1 MEEKSDATVASM
13 RAVTISREYGSGG
26 GEIAARLA
34 ERLHW
39 QLIDHE
45 IVARVA
51 RELGISEREAEL
63 RDEQTEGLLSRI
75 LNSMRTIDP
84 ALMVSAEPTAFAT
97 DAEAYRRALGR
108 VVNAAVKRGQ
118 VVIVGRA
125 SQVLLARRRDVL
137 HARVVAPLAMR
148 IAYVMNREGLDQDA
162 ARSRIQLKD
171 RDRMR
176 YLQAEFDTKPNEAHL
191 YDIVVN
197 TANFSLD
204 QAVDFICLALQHK
217 AERLPVT
224 TGELGPGAGLPPYPG
239 KPEDFRPPEK

>member
-1 MEEKSDATVASM
+1 MEEKPDVIANM
-13 RAVTISREYGSGG
+13 RAVTLSREYGSGG
-26 GEIAARLA
+26 GEIAVRLA

-45 IVARVA
+45 IVSRVA

-84 ALMVSAEPTAFAT
+84 ALMVSAEPATFAT
-97 DAEAYRRALGR
+97 DAEAYRRALGK
-108 VVNAAVKRGQ
+108 VVNAAVKRGH

-137 HARVVAPLAMR
+137 HARVVAPLDMR
-148 IAYVMNREGLDQDA
+148 VAYVMSREGLDQDA

-171 RDRMR
+171 RDRLR
-176 YLQAEFDTKPNEAHL
+176 YLQAEFDTKPNDAHL

-204 QAVDFICLALQHK
+204 QAVDLICLAVQHK
-217 AERLPVT
+217 AGRLSVT
-224 TGELGPGAGLPPYPG
+224 TGELGPGAGLSPYPS
-239 KPEDFRPPEK
+239 KPGDFRPPEK

>member
-1 MEEKSDATVASM
+1 MEKTTDGIANM

-26 GEIAARLA
+26 GEIAVRLA
-34 ERLHW
+34 ERLNW
-39 QLIDHE
+39 QLIDHD

-51 RELGISEREAEL
+51 KELGISEREAEL

-84 ALMVSAEPTAFAT
+84 ALMVNAEPSVFAA

-108 VVNAAVKRGQ
+108 VVSAAVRRGH

-125 SQVLLARRRDVL
+125 SQVLLARHRNVL
-137 HARVVAPLAMR
+137 HARIVAPLDMR
-148 IAYVMNREGLDQDA
+148 IAYVMSREGLDQDA

-171 RDRMR
+171 RDRVR
-176 YLQAEFDTKPNEAHL
+176 YLQAEFDRKPQDAHL

-204 QAVDFICLALQHK
+204 QAVDVICLALQHK
-217 AERLPVT
+217 AERLSIA
-224 TGELGPGAGLPPYPG
+224 TGELGPVAGLPPYPG
-239 KPEDFRPPEK
+239 KPEDFLPPEK

>member
-1 MEEKSDATVASM
+1 MEEKPGIIANM

-26 GEIAARLA
+26 GEIAVRLA
-34 ERLHW
+34 KRLSW
-39 QLIDHE
+39 QLIDHD
-45 IVARVA
+45 IVSRVA
-51 RELGISEREAEL
+51 KEMGISEREAEL
-63 RDEQTEGLLSRI
+63 HDEQTEGLLSRI

-84 ALMVSAEPTAFAT
+84 ALMVGTESTAFAA
-97 DAEAYRRALGR
+97 DAEAYRRALGK
-108 VVNAAVKRGQ
+108 VVSAAVKRGH

-137 HARVVAPLAMR
+137 HARIVAPLDMR
-148 IAYVMNREGLDQDA
+148 IAYVMSREGLTQDA

-176 YLQAEFDTKPNEAHL
+176 YLQAEFDAKSTDAHL

-204 QAVDFICLALQHK
+204 QAVDFICLAMQHK
-217 AERLPVT
+217 AERLSVT
-224 TGELGPGAGLPPYPG
+224 TGELGPGAGLSPYPG
-239 KPEDFRPPEK
+239 QPEDFRPPEK